1 MADLTTADVDA
12 IKQFLLGTREDL
24 LTWLPSGP
32 WVPGWKSEAAAE
44 LRNVE
49 TRADTSP
56 WGEDP
61 IRTAYAAADM
71 FIRATI
77 DCLDALADSTNLLTT
92 IYVPHVLARAAMEAA
107 LSDNG
112 TMVGVKEPIRASLSP
127 LAVPMSLG
135 AWSRECL

>member
-56 WGEDP
+56 WG
-61 IRTAYAAADM
+61 
-71 FIRATI
+71 
-77 DCLDALADSTNLLTT
+77 NTT
-92 IYVPHVLARAAMEAA
+92 YLRCAGCDGAVTWGFVL
-107 LSDNG
+107 
-112 TMVGVKEPIRASLSP
+112 VWV
-127 LAVPMSLG
+127 
-135 AWSRECL
+135 